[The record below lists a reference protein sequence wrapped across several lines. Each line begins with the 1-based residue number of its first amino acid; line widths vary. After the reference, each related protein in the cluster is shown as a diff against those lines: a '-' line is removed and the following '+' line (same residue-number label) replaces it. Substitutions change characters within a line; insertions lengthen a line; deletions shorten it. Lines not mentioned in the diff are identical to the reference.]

1 MQSDSACLVS
11 YNSNGERGKRGTT
24 IVIKVENSLFGLL
37 VRVTIRDTQW
47 RRQANRLSE
56 GQPKQGALANDY
68 EGFKNKEMKVTY
80 S

>member
-1 MQSDSACLVS
+1 MQSDSACLAS

-37 VRVTIRDTQW
+37 VRVTTGDSGGRE
-47 RRQANRLSE
+47 ANRLSE
-56 GQPKQGALANDY
+56 GQPKQGTLANDY
-68 EGFKNKEMKVTY
+68 PGFKTKEMKATY